1 MKSRMLS
8 SNFYSFGLNFFSN
21 KAYEKRVGFIPLK
34 TREVF
39 FDVQNVKPWAGSN
52 RTCTFLEEKQ
62 NIGNAFNM
70 FKGIFTAPV
79 NGIYFFSFITTKSN
93 RVMECRLLFRVNQAE
108 VTQIVR
114 YKDIMNHSI
123 ILQSNLKLKAGD
135 QVDVLIE
142 TGSLYLEYTHFMGWL
157 QQEENLFL

>member
-1 MKSRMLS
+1 
-8 SNFYSFGLNFFSN
+8 
-21 KAYEKRVGFIPLK
+21 
-34 TREVF
+34 
-39 FDVQNVKPWAGSN
+39 
-52 RTCTFLEEKQ
+52 
-62 NIGNAFNM
+62 M

-93 RVMECRLLFRVNQAE
+93 RVMECRLSFRVNQAE
-108 VTQIVR
+108 VTQMVR
-114 YKDIMNHSI
+114 YKDILNHSI

-157 QQEENLFL
+157 QQEENRFL